1 MNALEEG
8 YRQKIPHIGYPFLSS
23 TDIRKQNWHHRRLMF
38 VPVSFATCI
47 IFKFIFMSLGEG
59 HPVKKEYGPVGKK
72 LDP

>member
-1 MNALEEG
+1 
-8 YRQKIPHIGYPFLSS
+8 
-23 TDIRKQNWHHRRLMF
+23 MF